1 MTRWMA
7 DKFEIEIDNKIGQY
21 MTEQSWLGFEYFSD
35 GVRSK
40 GERDIVKSRPYVEE
54 NNRIESVA
62 NAKAVDFERFTG
74 SFVLQSIMPD
84 FSPYYYLCPERCPD
98 CILSTS
104 EILCRICCP
113 DMFHTP
119 LAYTDMVMESTYT
132 YTTRVMAWMQEQL
145 SSLGLRLVYLNW
157 VLNDYSNNQNQ
168 SMQEIRALIRNF
180 HWEHQMKTGDSLKL
194 ENDSSYQPSEIC
206 GYYMNTSQRTHG
218 KIIGGEVV
226 DKMRLYPWQVSLAT
240 GFLGMFYSHTCGWST
255 SIRLVGLDCC
265 TLYGELS
272 AGC

>member
-1 MTRWMA
+1 MKVSASIAVLLVANSAFSQMLGNFLVDKVQSMTSWVA
-7 DKFEIEIDNKIGQY
+7 DKLEIEIDNKIGQY
-21 MTEQSWLGFEYFSD
+21 MIEQSWLGFEYFSD

-119 LAYTDMVMESTYT
+119 LHTQIWSWRAPTPTQPGSWPGC
-132 YTTRVMAWMQEQL
+132 R
-145 SSLGLRLVYLNW
+145 
-157 VLNDYSNNQNQ
+157 SN
-168 SMQEIRALIRNF
+168 SP
-180 HWEHQMKTGDSLKL
+180 H
-194 ENDSSYQPSEIC
+194 
-206 GYYMNTSQRTHG
+206 
-218 KIIGGEVV
+218 
-226 DKMRLYPWQVSLAT
+226 
-240 GFLGMFYSHTCGWST
+240 
-255 SIRLVGLDCC
+255 
-265 TLYGELS
+265 
-272 AGC
+272 